1 MQNKQ
6 IAQNIKSKC
15 KEKGI
20 SVSSLLS
27 SCSINPIFVYE
38 LEKRDKIPKIDT
50 LIKIADCLDC
60 SIDYLVGR
68 TDNPDSHK
76 L

>member
-6 IAQNIKSKC
+6 IAQNIKSLC
-15 KEKGI
+15 KENGI
-20 SVSSLLS
+20 SVSFLLS

-38 LEKRDKIPKIDT
+38 LEKRDKTPKIDT
-50 LIKIADCLDC
+50 LVKIADFLNC
-60 SIDYLVGR
+60 SLDYLTGR
-68 TDNPDSHK
+68 ENNPESHK